1 MKLSIFTTKYNKTKL
16 KLVQVAERLELKWK
30 ETKCEWDLISN
41 DSTWLFIKITNL
53 DTQVDGLLENTQ

>member
-30 ETKCEWDLISN
+30 KTKCE
-41 DSTWLFIKITNL
+41 
-53 DTQVDGLLENTQ
+53 